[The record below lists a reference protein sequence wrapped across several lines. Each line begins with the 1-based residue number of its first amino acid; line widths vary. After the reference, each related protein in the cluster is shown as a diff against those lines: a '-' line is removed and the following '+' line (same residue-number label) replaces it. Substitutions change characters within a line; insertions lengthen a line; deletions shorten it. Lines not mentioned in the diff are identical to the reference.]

1 MIESYRKCHKGK
13 AKVFP
18 FAFINKII
26 KYGSFSFTVF
36 QGKPTYKYFCYISD
50 HFVTFIKILNIYL
63 AI

>member
-1 MIESYRKCHKGK
+1 MIESYRKFQKGK

-36 QGKPTYKYFCYISD
+36 QGKPTYK
-50 HFVTFIKILNIYL
+50 
-63 AI
+63 